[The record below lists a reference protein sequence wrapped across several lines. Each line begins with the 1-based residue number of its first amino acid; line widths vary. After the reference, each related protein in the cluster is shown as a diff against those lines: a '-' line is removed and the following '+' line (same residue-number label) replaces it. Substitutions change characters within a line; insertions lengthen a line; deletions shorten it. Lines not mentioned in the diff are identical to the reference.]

1 MMERDGALG
10 LDSLRA
16 KVENEHRFKSV
27 YRGYDKK
34 SVNEYIS
41 SLEKEKDSIIE
52 ELKETVENAE
62 RRSDEM
68 KAHYLKW
75 QKEVKIVREQKK
87 TALESLKAEYEE
99 KIAQALEENTKT
111 VEASNEENNTR
122 LTSIIE
128 EKSQQIQDLQE
139 QFEKQ
144 LEEMAADKEQEK
156 EAAVADKSQ
165 EMQEIIEQKDR
176 EIEILNN
183 KLLNREEAE
192 KQLEESAIE
201 GYKAE
206 NAKLTEENNKKKVII
221 AELEEKLSHISGNLE
236 NNVKMLDSLNVK
248 LGEMM
253 AAKFA
258 ECEDIVSVW
267 SEQYDSVSTMIKNR
281 LRDEV

>member
-1 MMERDGALG
+1 MMERDGSLG

-41 SLEKEKDSIIE
+41 SLEKEKDGMIE
-52 ELKETVENAE
+52 ELKSAVENAE

-68 KAHYLKW
+68 KAHYLEW
-75 QKEVKIVREQKK
+75 QKEVKVVREQKK
-87 TALESLKAEYEE
+87 TALETLKAEYEE
-99 KIAQALEENTKT
+99 KMAQALEENTKM
-111 VEASNEENNTR
+111 VEASNDETNTR
-122 LTSIIE
+122 LEAVIE
-128 EKSQQIQDLQE
+128 EKNQQIQDLRE

-144 LEEMAADKEQEK
+144 LEEMKAGKEQEK
-156 EAAVADKSQ
+156 EAAIAGKSQ
-165 EMQEIIEQKDR
+165 ELQEIIEQKDR

-192 KQLEESAIE
+192 KRLEESAIE

-267 SEQYDSVSTMIKNR
+267 SEQYNNISVMIKNR
-281 LRDEV
+281 LHDND